1 VFALDGS
8 GPAHPDR
15 VIHPLAL
22 TAIDGRPSLR
32 PRAPLLSVAAPPTVI
47 ALVCAVF
54 RKKEARILPVPAN
67 GAQRASTHRSR
78 RLTVLALMA
87 TLVVSLGAMAN
98 PQQTNAASIK
108 VVVVVGPAGSATSDY
123 RSSAKTY
130 ASIARSYGAAVTE
143 IYSPY
148 ATWSKVKAAAQGANL
163 LIYLGH
169 GNGYPSPYG
178 AFQRYTK
185 DGMGLNSTSGNGNYN
200 VKYWGEYYI
209 DRDIQMAPNAVVILN
224 RLCYASGNSEW
235 GSANPTKS
243 TAIKRVDNYGAGFL
257 RAGAKAVFAE
267 AISSVSYTIRS
278 LFKTSATMN
287 SIFMAGPSADGTR
300 DFTFVSSRTSWARA
314 HMDPPRAGKYWRS
327 VIGNLALTAAQW
339 RAGG

>member
-1 VFALDGS
+1 VSSLDGHGS
-8 GPAHPDR
+8 AHPDR
-15 VIHPLAL
+15 VNPSFAL
-22 TAIDGRPSLR
+22 TAIVGRPSR
-32 PRAPLLSVAAPPTVI
+32 PRPCRVAASPPSPRPN
-47 ALVCAVF
+47 AVF
-54 RKKEARILPVPAN
+54 WKKEARILPVPTN
-67 GAQRASTHRSR
+67 VAQRAASHRSR
-78 RLTVLALMA
+78 RLTVFALMTA
-87 TLVVSLGAMAN
+87 LVVSLGAMAN
-98 PQQTNAASIK
+98 PQETNAASIK
-108 VVVVVGPAGSATSDY
+108 VVVVVGPVGSKTSEY
-123 RSSAKTY
+123 RSSAKYY
-130 ASIARSYGAAVTE
+130 ASIARSYGASVTE

-185 DGMGLNSTSGNGNYN
+185 DGFGLNSTSGNGNSN

-209 DRDIQMAPNAVVILN
+209 DRYIQMAPNAVVILN

-235 GSANPTKS
+235 GWANPTKS

-267 AISSVSYTIRS
+267 AISSVSFTIRS
-278 LFKTSATMN
+278 LFKSSRSMN
-287 SIFMAGPSADGTR
+287 STFMNHPAASSVR
-300 DFTFVSSRTSWARA
+300 DFYFSSARTSGYRA
-314 HMDPPRAGKYWRS
+314 HLDPPRIGKYWRS
-327 VIGNLALTAAQW
+327 VIGNLSLTATQW